1 MFPRL
6 WKVISTGWPCRTC
19 STGPGTCPVE
29 RPGAKA
35 HAGRDLDRAILDRD
49 LEASDRTPDGGRQMG
64 RERHQR
70 TASVRAL
77 EAPET
82 VGRGGRAARR
92 PQEGARGERA
102 QTAEEHAPS
111 RRRRQ
116 LQGSRSLHCTV
127 QPLWLARSGVHCRP
141 PGTHRRC
148 VCPPVVLCLGC
159 RASFSVNPFENL
171 PPPARPEAA
180 INGLAP
186 SLGWGKST
194 ARPFRRRWR
203 RGLIAGGAERSLRTR
218 WRSGSGPARASVKPS
233 LHRRAGPPAVR
244 RRTTL
249 TA

>member
-1 MFPRL
+1 
-6 WKVISTGWPCRTC
+6 
-19 STGPGTCPVE
+19 
-29 RPGAKA
+29 
-35 HAGRDLDRAILDRD
+35 
-49 LEASDRTPDGGRQMG
+49 MG

-70 TASVRAL
+70 TASVRPV

-92 PQEGARGERA
+92 PQEGACGERA

-116 LQGSRSLHCTV
+116 LQGSRSLPCTV

-159 RASFSVNPFENL
+159 RASFGANPFENL
-171 PPPARPEAA
+171 PPSLLARKRRSTA
-180 INGLAP
+180 LAP

-194 ARPFRRRWR
+194 AGPFRRRWW